1 MGMNRILLV
10 DDDESYIHLLS
21 IILESKGI
29 EATVATNGLQ
39 ALNLL
44 GKTPYRMLVTDCNM
58 PGMDGIE
65 LATKAKAL
73 YPEIQIVMITCDLLS
88 DIIESAA
95 QAGISRI
102 LSKPIN
108 VMQLLAIIRT
118 TLGIST
124 PIPS

>member
-1 MGMNRILLV
+1 MRMNRILLV

-29 EATVATNGLQ
+29 EATIATNGHQ
-39 ALNLL
+39 ALGLL
-44 GKTPYRMLVTDCNM
+44 GKTPFHMLITDCNM

-88 DIIESAA
+88 DVIEPAA

-102 LSKPIN
+102 LSKPVN
-108 VMQLLAIIRT
+108 VIQLLAIIRS
-118 TLGIST
+118 TLRIST
-124 PIPS
+124 AIPS

>member
-21 IILESKGI
+21 IILESQGI
-29 EATVATNGLQ
+29 EATIATNGLQ

-44 GKTPYRMLVTDCNM
+44 GKTPYRMLITDCNM

-65 LATKAKAL
+65 LATKTKAL

-88 DIIESAA
+88 DVIEPAA
-95 QAGISRI
+95 RAGISRI
-102 LSKPIN
+102 LSKPVN
-108 VMQLLAIIRT
+108 VIQLLAIIRS
-118 TLGIST
+118 TLRIST
-124 PIPS
+124 AIPS